1 MRIPSRSEC
10 LELMEAVELPQNI
23 RRHSILVADAACRL
37 ARLASRKHPRLNL
50 PLVEA
55 GGLLHDIAKGICL
68 AQKCNHASV
77 GAALV
82 RQWGFHAVAPIV
94 EQHISLTEEDI
105 RGPVTESLIV
115 NYADKRVRHDQ
126 YVTLEER
133 FEDLIDRYGRT
144 SAQKDLLRQ
153 RLCLYRELERAI
165 FRDLPAEPDCLF
177 TTLPEAFEAACG
189 PPSFD
194 HRNRSPKTSS

>member
-10 LELMEAVELPQNI
+10 LELMEAVELPQHI
-23 RRHSILVADAACRL
+23 RRHSIVVAAAACRL
-37 ARLASRKHPRLNL
+37 ARLASRSGPPLNL

-77 GAALV
+77 GAALL
-82 RQWGFHAVAPIV
+82 RQWGLHAVAPIV

-115 NYADKRVRHDQ
+115 NYADKRVRHEQ

-153 RLCLYRELERAI
+153 RLRLYRKLERTL
-165 FRDLPAEPDCLF
+165 FRDLPAEPDSLF
-177 TTLPEAFEAACG
+177 ATLPEAFEAACG
-189 PPSFD
+189 PPSLD
-194 HRNRSPKTSS
+194 HGNGSPKGRA